1 MIREDFLSRAVDIR
15 RNYLNLTKSL
25 DKYLSKVEDVSNRL
39 EKVVADITKLQE
51 SYETSS
57 DKYESEKVL
66 KELLK
71 FLDRI
76 EEEGRKLES
85 IINPINADIE
95 KLSKEET
102 ELYRLIKESYSSLSD
117 EQIVKQIRKR
127 LDSEGLI

>member
-51 SYETSS
+51 SYEASS

>member
-15 RNYLNLTKSL
+15 RNYLKLTKSL

>member
-127 LDSEGLI
+127 LDNEGLI

>member
-15 RNYLNLTKSL
+15 RNYLNLTKDL

-39 EKVVADITKLQE
+39 QKVVDDITKLQE
-51 SYETSS
+51 GYETSN
-57 DKYESEKVL
+57 DRYESEKVL
-66 KELLK
+66 KELLG
-71 FLDRI
+71 FLDKI

-95 KLSKEET
+95 KLSKEEM

-117 EQIVKQIRKR
+117 EQIVKQIGKR
-127 LDSEGLI
+127 LDNEGLI